1 MTTPDPTTKLRVPPA
16 GEAGEPA
23 AGSGS
28 SEGPGA
34 DEAGSSARETPRA
47 PLPARCVL
55 VIGTGLI
62 GASIGM
68 ALHARGV
75 EVWLDDVSPDA
86 VAMAASRGAGRSGR
100 PDADPDVV
108 IVAVPP
114 RSAAA
119 VIIAALR
126 TYLTS
131 TVSDVSST
139 KSQLQRDIESALPGI
154 TRFVPGHPLAGREV
168 SGAGAARTDLF
179 ADRVWALTPSEFTDP
194 ERVAQVATLVES
206 LGAVVVRTAADQH
219 DRAVAL
225 TSHTPQVVA
234 SLIAAGLDR
243 LGEADVRLSGQG
255 LRDVTR
261 LAASDP
267 DLWTE
272 ILTSNAV
279 PVSDALDSLIRA
291 LTEVRDGLRDR
302 DEGPARVRAALAAG
316 VAGVR
321 KVPGKHGAEPIVYS
335 VVPVVIEDRP
345 GELGRLFA
353 AAAAT
358 GVNLEDVRIDHAQGR
373 PTGLVEL
380 EVRPES
386 AAALSAG
393 LRADGWEL
401 RD

>member
-1 MTTPDPTTKLRVPPA
+1 
-16 GEAGEPA
+16 
-23 AGSGS
+23 
-28 SEGPGA
+28 
-34 DEAGSSARETPRA
+34 
-47 PLPARCVL
+47 
-55 VIGTGLI
+55 
-62 GASIGM
+62 
-68 ALHARGV
+68 
-75 EVWLDDVSPDA
+75 
-86 VAMAASRGAGRSGR
+86 
-100 PDADPDVV
+100 
-108 IVAVPP
+108 
-114 RSAAA
+114 
-119 VIIAALR
+119 
-126 TYLTS
+126 
-131 TVSDVSST
+131 
-139 KSQLQRDIESALPGI
+139 
-154 TRFVPGHPLAGREV
+154 
-168 SGAGAARTDLF
+168 
-179 ADRVWALTPSEFTDP
+179 
-194 ERVAQVATLVES
+194 
-206 LGAVVVRTAADQH
+206 LGAVVVETAADQH

-279 PVSDALDSLIRA
+279 PVSEALDSLIGA
-291 LTEVRDGLRDR
+291 LAEVRDGLRDT
-302 DEGPARVRAALAAG
+302 DDGPARVHAALAAG
-316 VAGVR
+316 VAGVL
-321 KVPGKHGAEPIVYS
+321 KVPGKHGAEPIIYS

-393 LRADGWEL
+393 LRSDGWEL